1 MVHGS
6 QRESRRCRSRNG
18 GQDRRVKNRQEV
30 FQMIT
35 IIQGVPVMIGEGTG
49 NISVIDV
56 LDRK

>member
-1 MVHGS
+1 MA
-6 QRESRRCRSRNG
+6 
-18 GQDRRVKNRQEV
+18 DRTIRAENRQEV

-49 NISVIDV
+49 NINVIDV

>member
-1 MVHGS
+1 MA
-6 QRESRRCRSRNG
+6 
-18 GQDRRVKNRQEV
+18 DRTIRAVNRQEV

-35 IIQGVPVMIGEGTG
+35 IIQGVPVMIGEGTE